1 MTDRIDDLVASLD
14 SLVRRGRGRWT
25 RSACGVTRSER
36 EIPALLDGD
45 AYVPAT
51 SRARVLLVSGLS
63 GRPDDVAQAVRAL
76 GVFAAGGPQLASE
89 IALSA
94 VPCGNPD
101 GLAADAGPGNG
112 AGGDPSTG
120 YPREGN
126 YFHDQ
131 QNPETRH
138 LWRWVGFQAPDL
150 VLELRSGNHTR
161 WEANQSAGP
170 MAPAVGAMPLRDDG
184 SLLAALGTGNPN
196 GLGAIP
202 GLRLTA
208 PAHHVSGELG
218 RLWSLVTQFPDWG
231 PSPARHALDSR
242 RSRSKLRVASILDT
256 AYGRHLDPV
265 VYTQGVPISGRLR
278 LAQLGP
284 TGPGVAL
291 EIASM
296 LDESRLGASD
306 PFGDQPRPSNLAG
319 VLWGAELAEATGDRR
334 WSQLIVNVADRYQ
347 AGDPG
352 AAPPP
357 SDPDFRTED
366 MFMNGAI
373 LGRAFDITGDERY
386 LELLTR
392 FLGDGGIQQES
403 GLFWHCR
410 PVPFFWGRGNGF
422 AAMGLSETLTHLPE
436 EHPSRAAILS
446 MYLKQMDAV
455 RRYQQPSGMFPQVLD
470 VPGSYQEFTATCM
483 FGYAMTRGL
492 RRGWLDDSFLE
503 SVRHGWQ
510 GVTERIDDE
519 GNVVDACTNTGV
531 QGNLRE
537 YLDRPAVSGIDD
549 RSGGM
554 ALWFAVELERLAR
567 Q

>member
-1 MTDRIDDLVASLD
+1 MTDRIDDLIASLE
-14 SLVRRGRGRWT
+14 SLGQRGQGRWT
-25 RSACGVTRSER
+25 RSACGVTRSDR
-36 EIPALLDGD
+36 EIPALLDRD

-63 GRPDDVAQAVRAL
+63 GRPDDVAQAVRVL
-76 GVFAAGGPQLASE
+76 GFFAAGGPSLTGA

-101 GLAADAGPGNG
+101 GLAADTGPGNG
-112 AGGDPSTG
+112 AGGDPSSG
-120 YPREGN
+120 YPPEGSF
-126 YFHDQ
+126 FHDQ
-131 QNPETRH
+131 QNPESRH
-138 LWRWVGFQAPDL
+138 LWRWICFQAPDL
-150 VLELRSGNHTR
+150 VLEIRSGNHIQ
-161 WEANQSAGP
+161 WEANQAAAP
-170 MAPAVGAMPLRDDG
+170 MAPAVGAVPVRDAG
-184 SLLAALGTGNPN
+184 SLLAALGTGIPN

-208 PAHHVSGELG
+208 PAHHVAGELG
-218 RLWSLVTQFPDWG
+218 RLWSLVTRFPDWE
-231 PSPARHALDSR
+231 PSAARRALDSR

-278 LAQLGP
+278 LARLGP
-284 TGPGVAL
+284 SSRGVAL

-296 LDESRLGASD
+296 LDESGLSTGD
-306 PFGDQPRPSNLAG
+306 PFGDAPRPSNLAG

-334 WSQLIVNVADRYQ
+334 WAQLLVSAADRYQ
-347 AGDPG
+347 AGEPG

-366 MFMNGAI
+366 MFMNGAM
-373 LGRAFDITGDERY
+373 LGRAFDLTRDRRY

-392 FLGDGGIQQES
+392 FLLDGGIQEEN
-403 GLFWHCR
+403 GLFRHCR
-410 PVPFFWGRGNGF
+410 SVPYFWGRGNGF
-422 AAMGLSETLTHLPE
+422 AAMGLAETLTYLPE
-436 EHPSRAAILS
+436 EHPGRAAILS
-446 MYLKQMDAV
+446 MYMRHMNAV
-455 RRYQQPSGMFPQVLD
+455 RQYQQPSGMFPQVLD

-483 FGYAMTRGL
+483 FGYAMARGL
-492 RRGWLDDSFLE
+492 RLGWLGASFLE
-503 SVRHGWQ
+503 SVQQGWQ

-519 GNVVDACTNTGV
+519 GNVVDACTNTGAQV
-531 QGNLRE
+531 SLRD

-554 ALWFAVELERLAR
+554 ALWFAVELERLAG

>member
-1 MTDRIDDLVASLD
+1 MTDRIEDLAASLE
-14 SLVRRGRGRWT
+14 SLVRRGRGLWT

-36 EIPALLDGD
+36 EVPALLDRD
-45 AYVPAT
+45 AYAPAT
-51 SRARVLLVSGLS
+51 SRARVLLVSSLS
-63 GRPDDVAQAVRAL
+63 GRADDVAQAVRAL
-76 GVFAAGGPQLASE
+76 GLFAAGGPRLAGE

-94 VPCGNPD
+94 VPCGNPG
-101 GLAADAGPGNG
+101 GLAAGNGNG

-120 YPREGN
+120 YPPEGSF
-126 YFHDQ
+126 FHDPQ
-131 QNPETRH
+131 DPETRH
-138 LWRWVGFQAPDL
+138 LWRWIGFQAPDL
-150 VLELRSGNHTR
+150 VLELRSGNHIQ
-161 WEANQSAGP
+161 WEANQAAGP
-170 MAPAVGAMPLRDDG
+170 MAPAVGARPLRDDG
-184 SLLAALGTGNPN
+184 SLLAAFGTGNPN

-202 GLRLTA
+202 GLRLTV
-208 PAHHVSGELG
+208 PAQHLAGELG

-231 PSPARHALDSR
+231 PCPARNALNSR
-242 RSRSKLRVASILDT
+242 RSRSKLRVAGILDT

-278 LAQLGP
+278 LAQLDPGS
-284 TGPGVAL
+284 GGVAT

-296 LDESRLGASD
+296 LDESGLSTSD
-306 PFGDQPRPSNLAG
+306 PFGDSPRPSNLAG
-319 VLWGAELAEATGDRR
+319 VLWGAELAKATGDPR
-334 WSQLIVNVADRYQ
+334 WSQLVVDAAGRYGS
-347 AGDPG
+347 GDPG

-373 LGRAFDITGDERY
+373 LGRTFAITADASY

-392 FLGDGGIQQES
+392 FLGDGGIQQEN

-410 PVPFFWGRGNGF
+410 PVPYFWGRGNGF
-422 AAMGLSETLTHLPE
+422 AAMGLAETLTYLPE
-436 EHPSRAAILS
+436 DHPSRDAILS
-446 MYLKQMDAV
+446 MYLKHMDAV
-455 RRYQQPSGMFPQVLD
+455 RRCQQPSGMFPQVLD

-483 FGYAMTRGL
+483 FGYAMARGL
-492 RRGWLDDSFLE
+492 RRGWLDASFLE
-503 SVRHGWQ
+503 SAQMGWQ
-510 GVTERIDDE
+510 GVTERIDNE

>member
-1 MTDRIDDLVASLD
+1 MIDRIESLFASLE
-14 SLVRRGRGRWT
+14 SLERRGRGFWT

-36 EIPALLDGD
+36 EIPALLDRD

-63 GRPDDVAQAVRAL
+63 GRPDDVAYAVRAL
-76 GVFAAGGPQLASE
+76 GFFVAGGPSLAGR
-89 IALSA
+89 IALSS

-101 GLAADAGPGNG
+101 GLAADSGLGNG
-112 AGGDPSTG
+112 AGGDPSGG
-120 YPREGN
+120 YPPEGSF
-126 YFHDQ
+126 FHDQ

-138 LWRWVGFQAPDL
+138 LWRWICFQAPDL
-150 VLELRSGNHTR
+150 VLEVQFGSHIR
-161 WEANQSAGP
+161 WESNQAARP
-170 MAPAVGAMPLRDDG
+170 LAPAVGATPVRDDG
-184 SLLAALGTGNPN
+184 SLLAALGAGNPN
-196 GLGAIP
+196 GLGPIP

-208 PAHHVSGELG
+208 PPHHLAGELG
-218 RLWSLVTQFPDWG
+218 RLWSLVPQFPGWE
-231 PSPARHALDSR
+231 PSQARRALDSR

-278 LAQLGP
+278 LARLGP
-284 TGPGVAL
+284 NSGRVAL

-296 LDESRLGASD
+296 LDESGLSTED
-306 PFGDQPRPSNLAG
+306 PFGDRPRPSNLAG
-319 VLWGAELAEATGDRR
+319 VLWGADLSEATGDPR
-334 WSQLIVNVADRYQ
+334 WAQFLVNAADRFQ
-347 AGDPG
+347 PG
-352 AAPPP
+352 EPGTAPPP

-373 LGRAFDITGDERY
+373 LGRAFRVNAKESY
-386 LELLTR
+386 LELLIR
-392 FLGDGGIQQES
+392 FLLDAGIQQEN

-410 PVPFFWGRGNGF
+410 SVPFFWGRGNGF
-422 AAMGLSETLTHLPE
+422 AAMGLTETLTYLPE
-436 EHPSRAAILS
+436 DHPFRPVILS
-446 MYLKQMDAV
+446 MYLRHMEAV
-455 RRYQQPSGMFPQVLD
+455 RRRQQPSGMFPQVLN

-483 FGYAMTRGL
+483 FGYAMARGL
-492 RRGWLDDSFLE
+492 RRGWLDESFLE
-503 SVRHGWQ
+503 SVRQSWQ

-519 GNVVDACTNTGV
+519 GNVVDACTNTGA
-531 QGNLRE
+531 QGSLRD

-554 ALWFAVELERLAR
+554 ALWFAVELERLAG